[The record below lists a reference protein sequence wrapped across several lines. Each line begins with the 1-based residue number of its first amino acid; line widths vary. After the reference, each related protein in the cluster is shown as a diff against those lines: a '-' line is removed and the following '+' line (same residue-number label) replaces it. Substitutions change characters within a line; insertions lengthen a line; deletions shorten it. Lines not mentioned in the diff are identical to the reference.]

1 MSKYNETILTAGGLD
16 LATRAANGKT
26 KFTITKATATADDLT
41 VMSETDLQN
50 LTVLPNEIQ
59 TGSIT
64 NQTENIPNSKSV
76 VGTEVLFTNQGI
88 KKGYL
93 INAVGLYAK
102 EDGKDEE
109 ILYAL
114 NTAIEP
120 EFMPDFAD
128 QVLLQ
133 FRITMYV
140 IVGRTENVTVIID
153 PSGTASKDYVN
164 TKIAEIDVNDKIQD
178 EDIAKKLQNK
188 LVYTDNKS
196 QDKNAITQ
204 VAEALGSAVYGFK
217 TIDKDGNVT
226 SILPDSD
233 SLVTLPGEWNNNTGG
248 STDPD
253 HPAAGVDIYP
263 GSLANGE
270 ITERYCL
277 WQGTSDPTKVTN
289 ITFSQDVGSK
299 MDKVGEGL
307 TFLLHIQRTAINKGL
322 KGDIVD
328 LQFNYDPNNLAKEGY
343 YTTTASVPSYI
354 RAKSFEVDKEQVVTY
369 NGIGENLTTI
379 KNHQS
384 PGVGFTFKS
393 DKTMDI
399 RPIQG
404 FDNDGAADGITGY
417 TYDVVVDVIADY
429 SIQTAVQQLPTT
441 VNLFSGDAIGDI
453 ALGGSDDFYTN
464 VSDGL
469 EIEMEPYIYL
479 ANSARNLFPGRIP
492 TTDLFTSN
500 KLLIP
505 KEQLINGL
513 SIRMPYVLTED
524 FANKINKSSIT
535 YYANKDT
542 NLSKNAPDSSWKTT
556 QTTLV
561 ISITND
567 NISFSRGSINVD
579 INLNLKNGT
588 TFSTNVLN
596 WAVAYVRPYK
606 N

>member
-140 IVGRTENVTVIID
+140 IVGRTENVTVIVD
-153 PSGTASKDYVN
+153 PTGMASKDYVN

-307 TFLLHIQRTAINKGL
+307 TFLLHIQRTAINKGI
-322 KGDIVD
+322 KGEVTKIP
-328 LQFNYDPNNLAKEGY
+328 FNYDPNNIAKEGY
-343 YTTTASVPSYI
+343 YTTIAPVPSYI
-354 RAKSFEVDKEQVVTY
+354 KAKNFEVDKEQVITY

-384 PGVGFTFKS
+384 PGVGFTFKA

-417 TYDVVVDVIADY
+417 TYDVIVEVIATY
-429 SIQTAVQQLPTT
+429 STQMAVQQLPATINFFT
-441 VNLFSGDAIGDI
+441 GLGNGDI
-453 ALGGSDDFYTN
+453 ALSGVSNFYENTA
-464 VSDGL
+464 SG
-469 EIEMEPYIYL
+469 IEVTRDISAKVHDVDAYP
-479 ANSARNLFPGRIP
+479 ANFNGKFPAYADVP
-492 TTDLFTSN
+492 MTLY
-500 KLLIP
+500 IP
-505 KEQLINGL
+505 KEYLVIGYKYPIPTDKLPLINTETGQPTSTEENNKTAFNPDALVSNRIYLRGL
-513 SIRMPYVLTED
+513 
-524 FANKINKSSIT
+524 
-535 YYANKDT
+535 
-542 NLSKNAPDSSWKTT
+542 KNAYIEILSGKVNFTFVLVTGSWIYDGNPKKWRKTEYSM
-556 QTTLV
+556 L
-561 ISITND
+561 
-567 NISFSRGSINVD
+567 
-579 INLNLKNGT
+579 LNKVT
-588 TFSTNVLN
+588 
-596 WAVAYVRPYK
+596 PY
-606 N
+606 

>member
-277 WQGTSDPTKVTN
+277 WQGESKPTGVTN
-289 ITFSQDVGSK
+289 VRFNQDVGSK
-299 MDKVGEGL
+299 MDRVGEGL
-307 TFLLHIQRTAINKGL
+307 TYIFHIQKTSINKGI
-322 KGDIVD
+322 KGKITNIS
-328 LQFNYDPNNLAKEGY
+328 FNYDSNNVSKDGFF
-343 YTTTASVPSYI
+343 TTTSPVPAYI
-354 RAKSFEVDKEQVVTY
+354 KAKNFKVDEEQVITF
-369 NGIGENLTTI
+369 NGAGENLTTI

-384 PGVGFTFKS
+384 PGIGFTFKS
-393 DKTMDI
+393 DKSMDI

-417 TYDVVVDVIADY
+417 TYDVIVEIIANY
-429 SIQTAVQQLPTT
+429 STQDAVQQLPETI
-441 VNLFSGDAIGDI
+441 NFFSGDISSTTNSAITLIGT
-453 ALGGSDDFYTN
+453 DDFYEN
-464 VSDGL
+464 
-469 EIEMEPYIYL
+469 
-479 ANSARNLFPGRIP
+479 
-492 TTDLFTSN
+492 TSN
-500 KLLIP
+500 GLLFKLKPYAYAKSFYRIALKDIGMVDSWVMP
-505 KEQLINGL
+505 KERLIIGSECPFQPQQTIADEKTFSIDRNYPDDTVPDGWHTGHLASKGTIHAPTENKVLITKDSVNVKFQFQINFSSNYYSMGVDIL
-513 SIRMPYVLTED
+513 SITPYQIKGE
-524 FANKINKSSIT
+524 
-535 YYANKDT
+535 
-542 NLSKNAPDSSWKTT
+542 
-556 QTTLV
+556 
-561 ISITND
+561 
-567 NISFSRGSINVD
+567 
-579 INLNLKNGT
+579 
-588 TFSTNVLN
+588 
-596 WAVAYVRPYK
+596 
-606 N
+606 

>member
-307 TFLLHIQRTAINKGL
+307 TFLLHIQRTAINKGI
-322 KGDIVD
+322 KGEMTEIP
-328 LQFNYDPNNLAKEGY
+328 FNYDPNNIAKEGY
-343 YTTTASVPSYI
+343 YTTTASVPSYV
-354 RAKSFEVDKEQVVTY
+354 RANNFEVDKEQIITY
-369 NGIGENLTTI
+369 NGIGEDLKTI

-384 PGVGFTFKS
+384 PGIGFTFKA

-417 TYDVVVDVIADY
+417 TYDVIVEVIANY
-429 SIQTAVQQLPTT
+429 STQNAVQQLPPSI
-441 VNLFSGDAIGDI
+441 NLFTGSAIHEIVLSGASDFFENTMNGIKVTLNDHFQT
-453 ALGGSDDFYTN
+453 SDDASSYGYSIDSFGISKE
-464 VSDGL
+464 VKVPK
-469 EIEMEPYIYL
+469 E
-479 ANSARNLFPGRIP
+479 
-492 TTDLFTSN
+492 
-500 KLLIP
+500 LLIIGY
-505 KEQLINGL
+505 K
-513 SIRMPYVLTED
+513 Y
-524 FANKINKSSIT
+524 KINSKRLVGYQKTLKKSFGVWADKIDNNNIGATLPDKDYYFVVEKGVINSDTGIT
-535 YYANKDT
+535 IQLGDSTMPDYFK
-542 NLSKNAPDSSWKTT
+542 LS
-556 QTTLV
+556 
-561 ISITND
+561 
-567 NISFSRGSINVD
+567 
-579 INLNLKNGT
+579 
-588 TFSTNVLN
+588 VLN
-596 WAVAYVRPYK
+596 ITSYTA
-606 N
+606 

>member
-41 VMSETDLQN
+41 TMSETDLQN
-50 LTVLPNEIQ
+50 LIVLPNEVQ

-64 NQTENIPNSKSV
+64 NQTENVPTSKSV
-76 VGTEVLFTNQGI
+76 VGTEILFTNQGI
-88 KKGYL
+88 DKGYL
-93 INAVGLYAK
+93 VNAVGLYAK

-114 NTAIEP
+114 NTAVEP

-140 IVGRTENVTVIID
+140 IVGRTENVTVTID
-153 PSGTASKDYVN
+153 PSGMASKDYVN

-196 QDKNAITQ
+196 QDKNVMTQ

-270 ITERYCL
+270 ITERHCL
-277 WQGTSDPTKVTN
+277 WQGNSDPTQITN
-289 ITFSQDVGSK
+289 VSFSQDVGAK
-299 MDKVGEGL
+299 MDRVGEGL
-307 TFLLHIQRTAINKGL
+307 TFLLYIQRTAINKGL
-322 KGDIVD
+322 KGDAVK
-328 LQFNYDPNNLAKEGY
+328 LPFNYDPNNLAKEGY
-343 YTTTASVPSYI
+343 YTTTAPVPSYI

-384 PGVGFTFKS
+384 PGVGFTFKA

-417 TYDVVVDVIADY
+417 TYDVVVEVIADY
-429 SIQTAVQQLPTT
+429 SIQTAVQQLPASINFFTG
-441 VNLFSGDAIGDI
+441 SASGDI
-453 ALGGSDDFYTN
+453 ALSG
-464 VSDGL
+464 VSDFFENSMDGI
-469 EIEMEPYIYL
+469 EITMEDYMYIRSSPSGTLQERTL
-479 ANSARNLFPGRIP
+479 ATNIVESPIIRIP
-492 TTDLFTSN
+492 KDKLIQGINNNMSFKLKVIASETGKLQPPISTDNN
-500 KLLIP
+500 KLGASGVNWQVNGSTSYYFLGFDISKLI
-505 KEQLINGL
+505 
-513 SIRMPYVLTED
+513 
-524 FANKINKSSIT
+524 INKASI
-535 YYANKDT
+535 
-542 NLSKNAPDSSWKTT
+542 
-556 QTTLV
+556 
-561 ISITND
+561 
-567 NISFSRGSINVD
+567 SINVVP
-579 INLNLKNGT
+579 NLKYSVGSLWQG
-588 TFSTNVLN
+588 STWSWN
-596 WAVAYVRPYK
+596 AVKVSPYK

>member
-1 MSKYNETILTAGGLD
+1 MSKYNETILTSVGLD

-41 VMSETDLQN
+41 AMSEAELQN

-76 VGTEVLFTNQGI
+76 VGTEILFTNQGI
-88 KKGYL
+88 DKGYL
-93 INAVGLYAK
+93 VNAVGLYAK

-114 NTAIEP
+114 NTAVEP

-140 IVGRTENVTVIID
+140 IVGRTENVTVTID
-153 PSGTASKDYVN
+153 PSGMASKDYVN

-178 EDIAKKLQNK
+178 EGIAKKLQNK

-226 SILPDSD
+226 SILPDAD

-270 ITERYCL
+270 ITERNL
-277 WQGTSDPTKVTN
+277 EWSGTDDPTKDLTVTFKDDPGSN
-289 ITFSQDVGSK
+289 PFGQYSGLTILGHIQKTVMTSGTKGAVSNLELNYDLNNVAKNGYFTTTSPYPIYISQSDIASGQEL
-299 MDKVGEGL
+299 DIPINGVGEGL
-307 TFLLHIQRTAINKGL
+307 DGSNTKPAIIHL
-322 KGDIVD
+322 K
-328 LQFNYDPNNLAKEGY
+328 
-343 YTTTASVPSYI
+343 
-354 RAKSFEVDKEQVVTY
+354 Y
-369 NGIGENLTTI
+369 NA
-379 KNHQS
+379 
-384 PGVGFTFKS
+384 
-393 DKTMDI
+393 DKTMTISHED
-399 RPIQG
+399 G
-404 FDNDGAADGITGY
+404 YVNDGNSAGATGANYSFVVELIATFSTQKAVAQLPSSINLFTGSASGNIVLSGLSNYFENSMDGIQ
-417 TYDVVVDVIADY
+417 I
-429 SIQTAVQQLPTT
+429 S
-441 VNLFSGDAIGDI
+441 
-453 ALGGSDDFYTN
+453 
-464 VSDGL
+464 
-469 EIEMEPYIYL
+469 L
-479 ANSARNLFPGRIP
+479 ANDTDGVSNQRLILNSAP
-492 TTDLFTSN
+492 TI
-500 KLLIP
+500 KIP
-505 KEQLINGL
+505 KEDLVLGNSFDGSKDLQNLINRKVSFQDNPSPNYWEMGTGSYTIQKVNSTIIKL
-513 SIRMPYVLTED
+513 AKGIL
-524 FANKINKSSIT
+524 N
-535 YYANKDT
+535 
-542 NLSKNAPDSSWKTT
+542 
-556 QTTLV
+556 
-561 ISITND
+561 ISITLTAKNS
-567 NISFSRGSINVD
+567 ISSKVVEFPLSVIRI
-579 INLNLKNGT
+579 
-588 TFSTNVLN
+588 ST
-596 WAVAYVRPYK
+596 YK